1 MKGFVVY
8 PTYKTINDRSFVLL
22 YGRLE
27 NGESFVTINS
37 FKPFFYIKENDLE
50 NAKKISSFEF
60 KRCSLTNFQKE
71 KVVKIILDIPTDVP
85 NLRKQFSEENIE
97 TYEADIRF
105 PYRFMMEKGIKG
117 CLEIEGDYKEEEYV
131 NRVYREPELKSCNN
145 YDIKLRILSM
155 DIEVGNNG
163 QIYCIS
169 LVYDDKKLSLV
180 YNKKIKNSIFCEN
193 EEDLIEKF
201 KDYILEIDPDI
212 ITGWNVIDFDFD
224 FLKGK
229 FIEHKIDFKL
239 GRDNSKSKIK

>member
-71 KVVKIILDIPTDVP
+71 KVVKIILYIPADVP

-97 TYEADIRF
+97 TNI
-105 PYRFMMEKGIKG
+105 IK
-117 CLEIEGDYKEEEYV
+117 
-131 NRVYREPELKSCNN
+131 S
-145 YDIKLRILSM
+145 
-155 DIEVGNNG
+155 
-163 QIYCIS
+163 
-169 LVYDDKKLSLV
+169 
-180 YNKKIKNSIFCEN
+180 
-193 EEDLIEKF
+193 
-201 KDYILEIDPDI
+201 
-212 ITGWNVIDFDFD
+212 
-224 FLKGK
+224 
-229 FIEHKIDFKL
+229 
-239 GRDNSKSKIK
+239 